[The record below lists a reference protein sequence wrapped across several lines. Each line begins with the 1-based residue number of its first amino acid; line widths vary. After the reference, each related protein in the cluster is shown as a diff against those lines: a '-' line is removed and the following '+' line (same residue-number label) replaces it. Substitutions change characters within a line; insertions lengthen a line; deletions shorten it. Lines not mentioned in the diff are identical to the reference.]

1 MIDRIIVKRYAEAF
15 VGFAKETIGLEKA
28 LRDFEDL
35 KDVIRENPEFLE
47 MLRSPQLSY
56 PEKCEFIDTVLR
68 DGFSEET
75 KSFLKAVLEKGR
87 IDKIVDIA
95 EYIRTSYGGE
105 VEALIRTSFP
115 LDLDLVREVETGLE
129 KKFNRKFKFFIGLD
143 ADLLGGLQVIIGN
156 TVVDGSVRRRLD
168 ELREKLITAR
178 I

>member
-1 MIDRIIVKRYAEAF
+1 MINRFIAKRYAEAF

-28 LRDFEDL
+28 LKDLEDL
-35 KDVIRENPEFLE
+35 KDILRENPEFLGT
-47 MLRSPQLSY
+47 LRSPQLSY
-56 PEKCEFIDTVLR
+56 PEKCEFIDAVLK

-75 KSFLKAVLEKGR
+75 RSFLKVVLEKGR

-95 EYIRTSYGGE
+95 EYIRISYGGE

-115 LDLDLVREVETGLE
+115 LDLDLVREVEAGLE

-143 ADLLGGLQVIIGN
+143 AELLGGLQVIIGN

-168 ELREKLITAR
+168 ELREKLMTVR